1 MPLVESVLAP
11 LRDPQL
17 AAKLAAHATSPSPAW
32 LWSTDGSRIIWA
44 NAVGAA
50 IFGAADAGECQRR
63 RFGAKDATATQ
74 IVRLAATLPTSGQ
87 PRLERLR
94 GFGADFGRALTCVC
108 SRTTLADGA
117 PAVLILAGEPA
128 GPPLPL
134 RERVRRLF
142 ADRART
148 LAAFAREGTLLY
160 ATEPALTR
168 FVGAATL
175 STLGVDTV
183 AAPALVNGSASG
195 ATPYGP
201 VSVERLGSDASTVLV
216 LMFGPRAGEIPAEQ
230 IGAGAGALAPAAAMA
245 PQIEAAPSPPP
256 AAQDSTAESV
266 PSHVEAPPSR
276 ALLTEVASAAS
287 SPSPVEAPPRPPSA
301 AEVPTNASA
310 PSHVEVAARPEA
322 AQEAPAPS
330 QLEKPPGP
338 TSPDEAG
345 TAAPAPTRVEA
356 PARPPLSA
364 ADTPAAAV
372 QAASNAGAPSSP
384 AAVPEPVAAAATP
397 PAVSAD
403 ASTNGAQPAEA
414 TAGTTAP
421 APPSAQLPAAETP
434 ASERRHPLR
443 FVWQMDADGRFAI
456 GSDEFIELMGPRTTA
471 SFGRLWSE
479 IAAELNLDPDHQ
491 VARAVA
497 THETWSS
504 ITLSWPVDESRERLA
519 VELSGL
525 PVFDRNRNFRGYRG
539 FGVLRDIARTN
550 QLARARRERPMG
562 FGAQPEAAGEGGEA
576 SASSASPA
584 SPNAPLAEVPP
595 PAAPPADMPP
605 TDAQSPNTHATTP
618 LVVAAAPEPP
628 SPSAIPAESESP
640 SPSVVPVPP
649 PAAAEIVP
657 RPERAGTE
665 ATTAKVVPFRSGPPS
680 DAKVPTLSPVERRAF
695 RELAQ
700 ELTARLRGNGS
711 GEPEET
717 SAPAAEDQDT
727 PAEAAEAQSAPP
739 SNNGSAPPAVAATT
753 EPVAANTLASA
764 SLAAEVGHA
773 PADAAPPRNGDAEAA
788 QPQPSP
794 PLTAVEPVL
803 LDRLPVGV
811 LLHQHDT
818 LLYANRRFLEWS
830 GYESL
835 GKLAAAGGLGAL
847 FGAPG
852 AGALTSGGV
861 AQPLSLTTQS
871 GEPVPVEGR
880 LFTVP
885 WSDGSALALV
895 LTSGEKEQE
904 RRAIA
909 AALNA
914 AEGQIGELKARLQ
927 SLDKTEEELR
937 AAKREAHKAATEKA
951 DFLAKV
957 SHEIRTPLNAI
968 TGFAEVIM
976 AERFGPI
983 GNERYRDYLK
993 DIHVAGTHLV
1003 SLLNDL
1009 VDLSKIATGQ
1019 LDLTFAPVGLNELT
1033 QQCVGIMQ
1041 PQASRARIIIRTSL
1055 TPGLPQVTADERS
1068 LRQIV
1073 LNLLANSVKF
1083 TGPGGQVIVS
1093 TGSTD
1098 NGEIVLRVRDTGVGM
1113 SAKDVEVALEPFR
1126 QTATSGSWGSGGT
1139 GLGLPLTRALAEANG
1154 AHFNLK
1160 SAPNAGT
1167 LVEIAFPRAAAQ

>member
-17 AAKLAAHATSPSPAW
+17 AAKLAAHATGPAPAW

-50 IFGAADAGECQRR
+50 IFGAADAGECQER
-63 RFGAKDATATQ
+63 RFGAKDATAAQ

-108 SRTTLADGA
+108 SRLILADGT
-117 PAVLILAGEPA
+117 PVVLIIATEPA

-134 RERVRRLF
+134 RERVRRLL
-142 ADRART
+142 ADRRRA

-168 FVGAATL
+168 FVGTATL
-175 STLGVDTV
+175 STLGVDAV

-201 VSVERLGSDASTVLV
+201 VTVERLGSDASTVLV
-216 LMFGPRAGEIPAEQ
+216 LMFAARAGEILAEQTPAE
-230 IGAGAGALAPAAAMA
+230 AGAPAPSPAPAPSDAEAPSSPLPAPEAPAAAPALLDVEA
-245 PQIEAAPSPPP
+245 PPSSRSVQEVPATAPASL
-256 AAQDSTAESV
+256 
-266 PSHVEAPPSR
+266 HVEAPPSPQ
-276 ALLTEVASAAS
+276 AHAGEASAVAAPS
-287 SPSPVEAPPRPPSA
+287 ASPSEAL
-301 AEVPTNASA
+301 TN
-310 PSHVEVAARPEA
+310 
-322 AQEAPAPS
+322 
-330 QLEKPPGP
+330 G
-338 TSPDEAG
+338 
-345 TAAPAPTRVEA
+345 AAPAEANAGTIQLVLPPAQA
-356 PARPPLSA
+356 PATDIA
-364 ADTPAAAV
+364 
-372 QAASNAGAPSSP
+372 
-384 AAVPEPVAAAATP
+384 
-397 PAVSAD
+397 
-403 ASTNGAQPAEA
+403 
-414 TAGTTAP
+414 
-421 APPSAQLPAAETP
+421 

-456 GSDEFIELMGPRTTA
+456 GSDEFIELMGPRTTSA
-471 SFGRLWSE
+471 FGRLWSE
-479 IAAELNLDPDHQ
+479 IAAELNLDPDNQ

-539 FGVLRDIARTN
+539 FGVLCDIARTN

-562 FGAQPEAAGEGGEA
+562 FGAQPEAPTERDGA
-576 SASSASPA
+576 SASPA
-584 SPNAPLAEVPP
+584 SPIAPRADT
-595 PAAPPADMPP
+595 PPAD
-605 TDAQSPNTHATTP
+605 TP
-618 LVVAAAPEPP
+618 LAHTQSADTQAAAPAPPVAATPEPP
-628 SPSAIPAESESP
+628 SPSAAAAA
-640 SPSVVPVPP
+640 PP
-649 PAAAEIVP
+649 PAPAEIAP
-657 RPERAGTE
+657 RAERPVAD
-665 ATTAKVVPFRSGPPS
+665 AAAANVVPFRSGAPT
-680 DAKVPTLSPVERRAF
+680 DAKAPSLSPVERKAF

-700 ELTARLRGNGS
+700 ELNARLRGDETPEAEDGS
-711 GEPEET
+711 A
-717 SAPAAEDQDT
+717 APAAEEQRA
-727 PAEAAEAQSAPP
+727 PAEAAEDQAAPP
-739 SNNGSAPPAVAATT
+739 TNQDLAPTTIAAAA
-753 EPVAANTLASA
+753 EPVAAN
-764 SLAAEVGHA
+764 A
-773 PADAAPPRNGDAEAA
+773 PAIASPRGDDAEAA
-788 QPQPSP
+788 P
-794 PLTAVEPVL
+794 PAAFSAFEPVL

-818 LLYANRRFLEWS
+818 LLYANRRFLEWT
-830 GYESL
+830 GHENL
-835 GKLAAAGGLGAL
+835 ATLAAAGGLATLFADPGAAAL
-847 FGAPG
+847 APG
-852 AGALTSGGV
+852 GSARPLLLAARGGD
-861 AQPLSLTTQS
+861 S
-871 GEPVPVEGR
+871 VPVEGR

-885 WSDGSALALV
+885 WRDGSALALV
-895 LTSGEKEQE
+895 LASREMEQE

-909 AALNA
+909 AALDA

-976 AERFGPI
+976 AEHFGPI

-1009 VDLSKIATGQ
+1009 LDLSKIETGQ

-1055 TPGLPQVTADERS
+1055 TPGLPQVKADERS

-1073 LNLLANSVKF
+1073 LNLLANSIKF

-1093 TGSTD
+1093 TACADS
-1098 NGEIVLRVRDTGVGM
+1098 GETVLRVRDTGVGM
-1113 SAKDVEVALEPFR
+1113 SAKDVEAALEPFR

-1154 AHFNLK
+1154 AHFNIK

-1167 LVEIAFPRAAAQ
+1167 LVEIAFPRMTAH